1 MTQHRLQQEEES
13 RLVRRAKEGDAD
25 AFARLY
31 DAYIERVYRFV
42 HYRVGERQLAE
53 DLSADTFLKAWEHLD
68 RYEERGLP
76 FGAWLFRIARN
87 TVIDH
92 YRTRKEQ
99 VQLDDVAYELEDPEA
114 PDVVEAVGTQLAAE
128 RVIGA
133 LDALTD
139 AQRDVLVLKFIEGM
153 STATV
158 AEVMDNRP
166 GAIRALQM
174 RALQALQTIMGV
186 KDGATDD

>member
-1 MTQHRLQQEEES
+1 MTQRILQQEQES
-13 RLVRRAKEGDAD
+13 GLVHRAKDGDGD
-25 AFARLY
+25 AFAQLY
-31 DAYIERVYRFV
+31 DAYIEQVYRFV

-92 YRTRKEQ
+92 YRTRKAQ
-99 VQLDDVAYELEDPEA
+99 VQWDETVFQIEDPDA
-114 PDVVEAVGTQLAAE
+114 PDVAEAVGTQLAAE

-139 AQRDVLVLKFIEGM
+139 DQRDVLILKFLQGM
-153 STATV
+153 NTATV
-158 AEVMDNRP
+158 ADIMEKKP

-174 RALQALQTIMGV
+174 RGLQALQTIMGV
-186 KDGATDD
+186 TDEVADV